1 MQTTLRL
8 LESDSPNLWGVLL
21 SYPSGYQQQIACNGS
36 HTGSPLE
43 VGKAVASRALNGL
56 LESGR
61 GRDADCTNW
70 ASVAAACGELA
81 RLQSLRGVAPG
92 GGARGS
98 EGLTPLLGST
108 PPQPNS

>member
-43 VGKAVASRALNGL
+43 VGKAVAARALNGL

-70 ASVAAACGELA
+70 AS